1 MDLFSPPNARGW
13 CHHFGLLGASVVLS
27 ASALACSSPANGD
40 PATTSSPTTSTISTD
55 NTGVYPTPEAP

>member
-13 CHHFGLLGASVVLS
+13 CHHFGLLGAVVLS
-27 ASALACSSPANGD
+27 ASALACSSPANGG